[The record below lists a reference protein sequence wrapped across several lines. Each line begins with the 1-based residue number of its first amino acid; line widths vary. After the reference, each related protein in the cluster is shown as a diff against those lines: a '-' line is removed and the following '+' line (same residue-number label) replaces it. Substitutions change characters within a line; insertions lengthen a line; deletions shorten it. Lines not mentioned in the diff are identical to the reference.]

1 MSSLSSFV
9 PQVQSALEG
18 MLRAE
23 CPAEVLSM
31 ESFTVK
37 YHRDYEDEHT
47 GVGGE
52 HMRSLRIMTRTG
64 WITFCCPIIADYR
77 L

>member
-1 MSSLSSFV
+1 MCPRRLLS

-52 HMRSLRIMTRTG
+52 YTLSENN
-64 WITFCCPIIADYR
+64 D
-77 L
+77 